1 MSCLLLCCIFEGSK
15 NHDPKRKL
23 PYTSIVNPWP
33 VQYWVRD
40 VIERVYRV
48 ISPGISHVV
57 YKTSWLKQ
65 YSRWFGCL
73 FSIFAMLLRM
83 LVLLK
88 ILIRHSIC
96 DETKRINRNSSLFGN
111 CRMFW
116 PRFIDLQNFILLVR
130 TVPFFRKI
138 IFISL
143 YRRKIIIF
151 CCTN

>member
-1 MSCLLLCCIFEGSK
+1 MI
-15 NHDPKRKL
+15 
-23 PYTSIVNPWP
+23 
-33 VQYWVRD
+33 
-40 VIERVYRV
+40 
-48 ISPGISHVV
+48 
-57 YKTSWLKQ
+57 WL
-65 YSRWFGCL
+65 FI

-130 TVPFFRKI
+130 TVPFFSRI
-138 IFISL
+138 IFISSYTEKNNYFLL
-143 YRRKIIIF
+143 YELIQDLPYVQAACDTEGNSISLCVCSFLEHNSDPSMKSTSRSPI
-151 CCTN
+151 